1 MSPLKHRPA
10 PQPDTDEGFRAEY
23 RSYIWRKVLFIAFLA
38 AAMFIL
44 LGYSV
49 TVSGRDM
56 TFWDGIM
63 AIADRIMGVTYDR
76 AEEPVKFWNDYIV
89 WNSTMPRVLGAV
101 VCGAGLAV
109 CGAAMQVVLNNPLAE
124 PYTLGVSSGAVFGA
138 CLAIIL
144 GFSFGSIGTYGI
156 IGNAFIFALVPCA
169 VVIVL
174 VGVMKGISPVTMIL
188 AGTAISYFFSG
199 LTTLMMVRTDD
210 DTLTSS
216 FRWQIGSLA
225 DIGWNSI
232 WVIFAGT
239 AVCTAVLM
247 MTTKYLNALA
257 LGDRSATSL
266 GVDVNKVRYTILIVS
281 SLMVAVIL
289 SFTGII
295 GFIGLLAPHMV
306 RSILGA
312 DNRYVIPASM
322 LLGPVILLF
331 ADTISRFLAEVDL
344 PVGIVMMFVGSPIFL
359 YILLGRRGRRV
370 MYRCSDMPDR
380 TAASRP
386 ATAHS

>member
-1 MSPLKHRPA
+1 MRLLPQRAPA
-10 PQPDTDEGFRAEY
+10 AEGVDAGFREEY
-23 RSYIWRKVLFIAFLA
+23 RSYIWRKVLFILLLA
-38 AAMFIL
+38 VAMFVL

-63 AIADRIMGVTYDR
+63 AVLDHLAGVTYDR
-76 AEEPVKFWNDYIV
+76 AEDPVKFWNDYIV
-89 WNSTMPRVLGAV
+89 WNSTMPRVLGAI
-101 VCGAGLAV
+101 VCGSGLAV

-144 GFSFGSIGTYGI
+144 GFTFGSLGTYGI
-156 IGNAFIFALVPCA
+156 IGNAFLFALVPCA
-169 VVIVL
+169 IIIVL
-174 VGVMKGISPVTMIL
+174 VGVMKGLSPVTMIL
-188 AGTAISYFFSG
+188 AGTAVSYFFSG

-210 DTLTSS
+210 ETLTSS
-216 FRWQIGSLA
+216 FRWQIGSLSG
-225 DIGWNSI
+225 IGWDNLWI
-232 WVIFAGT
+232 IFMGT
-239 AVCTAVLM
+239 VACSAVLM
-247 MTTKYLNALA
+247 ATTKYLNILA
-257 LGDRSATSL
+257 TGDRSATSL
-266 GVDVNKVRYTILIVS
+266 GVDVTKVRYTILIVS

-306 RSILGA
+306 RTILGA

-322 LLGPVILLF
+322 LLGPLILLF

-359 YILLGRRGRRV
+359 YILLGRRGRRA
-370 MYRCSDMPDR
+370 MYRCPGRVPR
-380 TAASRP
+380 T
-386 ATAHS
+386 

>member
-1 MSPLKHRPA
+1 MRLFPQRSPVA
-10 PQPDTDEGFRAEY
+10 EGGDAGFREEY
-23 RSYIWRKVLFIAFLA
+23 RSYVWRKVLFILVLA
-38 AAMFIL
+38 LAMFVL

-63 AIADRIMGVTYDR
+63 AIVDHLAGVTYDR
-76 AEEPVKFWNDYIV
+76 LDDPVRFWNDYIV
-89 WNSTMPRVLGAV
+89 WNSTMPRVLGAI

-144 GFSFGSIGTYGI
+144 GFTFGSLGTYGI
-156 IGNAFIFALVPCA
+156 IGNAFLFALVPCA
-169 VVIVL
+169 IIIVL
-174 VGVMKGISPVTMIL
+174 VGIMKGLSPVTMIL
-188 AGTAISYFFSG
+188 AGTAVSYFFSG

-210 DTLTSS
+210 ETLTSS
-216 FRWQIGSLA
+216 FRWQIGSLSG
-225 DIGWNSI
+225 IGWDNLWI
-232 WVIFAGT
+232 IFVGT
-239 AVCTAVLM
+239 VACTAVLM
-247 MTTKYLNALA
+247 AMTKYLNVLA
-257 LGDRSATSL
+257 TGDRSATSL
-266 GVDVNKVRYTILIVS
+266 GVDVTKVRYTILIVS

-306 RSILGA
+306 RTILGA

-322 LLGPVILLF
+322 FLGPLILLF

-344 PVGIVMMFVGSPIFL
+344 PVGVVMMFVGSPIFL

-370 MYRCSDMPDR
+370 IYRCRRLVP
-380 TAASRP
+380 ASI
-386 ATAHS
+386 

>member
-1 MSPLKHRPA
+1 LSFLKRHPTPEA
-10 PQPDTDEGFRAEY
+10 DTDEGFRAEY
-23 RSYIWRKVLFIAFLA
+23 KNYIWRKVLFIILLA
-38 AAMFIL
+38 VAMFIL

-63 AIADRIMGVTYDR
+63 AIVDHIMGVSYDR
-76 AEEPVKFWNDYIV
+76 IEEPVKFWNDYIV
-89 WNSTMPRVLGAV
+89 WNSTMPRVLGAI

-144 GFSFGSIGTYGI
+144 GFTFGNIGTYGI

-169 VVIVL
+169 MIIVL

-216 FRWQIGSLA
+216 FRWQIGSLT
-225 DIGWNSI
+225 DIDWNNI
-232 WVIFAGT
+232 WIILIGT
-239 AVCTAVLM
+239 VVCTAILM
-247 MTTKYLNALA
+247 LTTKYLNALA
-257 LGDRSATSL
+257 LGDKSATSL

-306 RSILGA
+306 RTILGA

-359 YILLGRRGRRV
+359 YILLGRRGRRM
-370 MYRCSDMPDR
+370 MYRCRRMSKLQTRSGPII
-380 TAASRP
+380 TPS
-386 ATAHS
+386 

>member
-1 MSPLKHRPA
+1 MSILRRCPV

-23 RSYIWRKVLFIAFLA
+23 REYVWRKVLFIAFLA
-38 AAMFIL
+38 AAMFVL

-63 AIADRIMGVTYDR
+63 AIVDHVMGVTYDR
-76 AEEPVKFWNDYIV
+76 IEDPVRFWNDYIV
-89 WNSTMPRVLGAV
+89 WNSTMPRVLGAI

-109 CGAAMQVVLNNPLAE
+109 CGAAMQVVLSNPLAE

-144 GFSFGSIGTYGI
+144 GFTFGSLGTYGI
-156 IGNAFIFALVPCA
+156 IGNAFLFALLPCA
-169 VVIVL
+169 VIIVL
-174 VGVMKGISPVTMIL
+174 VGVMRGLSPVTMIL

-216 FRWQIGSLA
+216 FRWQIGNLA
-225 DIGWNSI
+225 GIGWDNI
-232 WVIFAGT
+232 WIIFVGT
-239 AVCTAVLM
+239 AVCTAVLL

-257 LGDRSATSL
+257 LGDKSATSL

-306 RSILGA
+306 RTMLGA

-331 ADTISRFLAEVDL
+331 ADTVSRLLAEVDL

-359 YILLGRRGRRV
+359 YILLGRRGRRA
-370 MYRCSDMPDR
+370 MYR
-380 TAASRP
+380 
-386 ATAHS
+386 